1 MSLTRRTFALL
12 LAMTPGIGG
21 RSVTRVLARNDL
33 LGRTPEEFLRL
44 SAEAKREEY
53 RLSMR
58 ACAGLNASLDALVS
72 GVKSVEER
80 LDKHGVGL
88 VTSAD
93 AHYPR
98 QIEEMDTEP
107 PGALFLYG
115 NTRLLGARSF
125 GVMSSRD
132 TPPAG
137 LDLIES
143 LCEEGVLSSEVL
155 VTGENTPE
163 YQRSAIVPLRW
174 GSPRILCLD
183 RGLFVS
189 LGEDLNQEPFRAA
202 RLWRYEFDEKTDL
215 VVSAFRPD
223 AGFIGINNQVRDR
236 LVACLAGRIDFV
248 EIRPG
253 GNMEKLA
260 RLALRAG
267 RAVRVSDRSVGYRRL
282 QELGA
287 EVVGAKGQ
295 G

>member
-44 SAEAKREEY
+44 CMEAKREEY
-53 RLSMR
+53 KLSVR
-58 ACAGLNASLDALVS
+58 ACQGLNVPLADLVA
-72 GVKSVEER
+72 GVKAIEER

-88 VTSAD
+88 VTLAD

-98 QIEEMDTEP
+98 QIEEMDTDP

-115 NTRLLGARSF
+115 NTRLMTARTF
-125 GVMSSRD
+125 AVLSSRH
-132 TPPAG
+132 TQPAG
-137 LDLIES
+137 LDQLEK
-143 LCEEGVLSSEVL
+143 LTEEGVLAGEVL

-163 YQRSAIVPLRW
+163 YQRAAIVPLRW

-202 RLWRYEFDEKTDL
+202 KLWRYEFDPKTDL
-215 VVSAFRPD
+215 VVSAFKPD
-223 AGFIGINNQVRDR
+223 AGFIGVNNQVRDR
-236 LVACLAGRIDFV
+236 LVACLSQRLDFV
-248 EIRPG
+248 AIQLA

-260 RLALRAG
+260 RLALKSG
-267 RAVRVSDRSVGYRRL
+267 RAVRVSDQSVGYRRL

-287 EVVGAKGQ
+287 EVIGAA
-295 G
+295 